1 MSVNIAV
8 DLQMWHFL
16 LWETVAMGLSK
27 CPCGHGQNELSVI
40 ANYRGHI
47 PSGFVEAC

>member
-27 CPCGHGQNELSVI
+27 CPCGEIMCVI

-47 PSGFVEAC
+47 PSAFVEIC